1 MMKKN
6 SFESNLKRIEEII
19 KYIEGNEVSLDDSV
33 KYFEEGMKLI
43 RMCETQLNETEQK
56 ISKLVYNG
64 EGLLEEKFEEGS
76 ES

>member
-1 MMKKN
+1 MKKN
-6 SFESNLKRIEEII
+6 SFEGNLMRIEEII

-43 RMCETQLNETEQK
+43 RMCEMQLNETEQK